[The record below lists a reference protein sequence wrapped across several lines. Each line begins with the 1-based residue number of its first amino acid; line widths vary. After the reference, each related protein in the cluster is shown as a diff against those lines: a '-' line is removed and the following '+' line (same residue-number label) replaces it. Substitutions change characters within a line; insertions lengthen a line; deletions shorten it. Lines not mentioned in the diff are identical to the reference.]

1 MTDDELVEAWERL
14 SLPFDQWTH
23 RAHVKVALTYLKRH
37 PFPEALA
44 KMRSGVKAYNARHE
58 VPENAT
64 RGYNE
69 TTTHAF
75 MHLILATLNAYGRS
89 FPTPDADTF
98 CDTHPQLMTP
108 SVLRLFYS
116 PEQRLHPLAKTECL
130 SLNPL

>member
-75 MHLILATLNAYGRS
+75 MHLILATLNAYGQS
-89 FPTPDADTF
+89 FPTPNADSF
-98 CDTHPQLMTP
+98 CDKMRDG
-108 SVLRLFYS
+108 VFACRRLAIRASKFS
-116 PEQRLHPLAKTECL
+116 FGGPL
-130 SLNPL
+130 S